1 MFQRILSLFRKV
13 TLSGVIVLLVLVIS
27 LSGKYYGQASSGA
40 SIPEVSMQ
48 QKESANIT
56 EDNAIS
62 LYERLKNSVEK
73 PEIVEQ
79 ETPDEQEENELPEN
93 LEDSKVKGN
102 SSNENIKTKSEP
114 SSVVKKTA
122 AASTS
127 PTKKI
132 ENTPVEKPEA
142 KPEDKQEEVVSVTEP
157 KPTAPVTFSF
167 GSTRTVRFRSE
178 VEVTNNGSEV
188 SRGVQVSIPMLENNS
203 PYQKTSLTSTSYP
216 VDSKSGRVSTFKIGN
231 LEPGETKTIVCD
243 YSISIRPVSINST
256 NDTVEKAREAY
267 NKYAGSGNCHT
278 LAVGFVN
285 HCKSLGLK
293 ARVVTGFA
301 RPQRGNMTSGS
312 LAGCRHSWAEFYVDG
327 LGWVPVDLTFKYFG
341 SFPHASHVV
350 ETYNDQSIRVRHSG
364 GSIGAVW
371 KNSIL

>member
-1 MFQRILSLFRKV
+1 MARMLAYLI
-13 TLSGVIVLLVLVIS
+13 
-27 LSGKYYGQASSGA
+27 
-40 SIPEVSMQ
+40 M
-48 QKESANIT
+48 
-56 EDNAIS
+56 
-62 LYERLKNSVEK
+62 
-73 PEIVEQ
+73 
-79 ETPDEQEENELPEN
+79 
-93 LEDSKVKGN
+93 
-102 SSNENIKTKSEP
+102 
-114 SSVVKKTA
+114 KKTA
-122 AASTS
+122 STS
-127 PTKKI
+127 KSSTTRT
-132 ENTPVEKPEA
+132 ENTPVKKPAEKPEVEEKQEVKA
-142 KPEDKQEEVVSVTEP
+142 KPEDRPEEVVTEPEP

-285 HCKSLGLK
+285 HCKRLGLK

-350 ETYNDQSIRVRHSG
+350 ETYNEQSIRVRHSG